1 MLPVVLLALTVLL
14 HQDWPARIRKHW
26 AVFAAYAAIAIF
38 VLLAKKGVLGSV
50 YEINA
55 PDMLEKIDGG
65 EHSYL
70 LSILTQSGLYFK
82 YLLLWLI
89 PDPAWM
95 SVDMREPFAGSLLTP
110 YWLGFFGYIGYGALA
125 IALLFRRGMAGL
137 VGFVMLFPWLMFATE
152 FSTVRIQE
160 SFVLY
165 RSYLWMPMILVL
177 VPLALFK
184 MRMKYAL
191 VALSLI
197 AVLMFPLA
205 WNRLT
210 TFSHPLLL
218 WDDAAKLV
226 EGKPY
231 LPGMER
237 IYHNRAIELSKTK
250 LKQEAIADYTTA
262 IRMKPNYSYAY
273 NDRGAAYASLGQYAE
288 ALNDFNEA
296 IRLKPDYGLPYIGR
310 GLMLEKAGRYEDA
323 KKSFDMACQL
333 GYQSA
338 CARSAAPNKAELL
351 NK

>member
-1 MLPVVLLALTVLL
+1 MLVIIP
-14 HQDWPARIRKHW
+14 
-26 AVFAAYAAIAIF
+26 
-38 VLLAKKGVLGSV
+38 
-50 YEINA
+50 
-55 PDMLEKIDGG
+55 
-65 EHSYL
+65 
-70 LSILTQSGLYFK
+70 
-82 YLLLWLI
+82 LLLL
-89 PDPAWM
+89 
-95 SVDMREPFAGSLLTP
+95 
-110 YWLGFFGYIGYGALA
+110 
-125 IALLFRRGMAGL
+125 
-137 VGFVMLFPWLMFATE
+137 
-152 FSTVRIQE
+152 RIHIK
-160 SFVLY
+160 F
-165 RSYLWMPMILVL
+165 
-177 VPLALFK
+177 ALF
-184 MRMKYAL
+184 
-191 VALSLI
+191 ALSLI
-197 AVLMFPLA
+197 AMLMFPLA
-205 WNRLT
+205 WDRLT